1 MKFDID
7 HNIRNGVTV
16 FTISGILV
24 VLFYLVCTH
33 LKPIFAMFGS
43 FLGTLM
49 PFLLGILFAVILQPL
64 RNTIEKKLLGKVK
77 WKQRIK
83 RKVAAGLT
91 MIVFVLCFVSFFAV
105 LIPQLADSISGFIA
119 NMDTYFNSLN
129 RLITSIHLTD
139 PEVTA
144 SLQKLVLSA
153 SNDLYQWLLGA
164 QGGISAIVSYS
175 VSVVQNII
183 NFFIGLIITIYLLT
197 DEEKFVRQLKKLL
210 YTLLSEE
217 HGDQVMFVGRL
228 TGKMFNR
235 FVFGQ
240 AMDSLVVGFVC
251 WFGCTILKIPYAV
264 LIGFVVGVTNM
275 IPIFGPFIGAVP
287 CSIILL
293 LVKPFA
299 ALEFVVFILILQ
311 QIDGNVVAPHILGDS
326 LGLPALWVMFA
337 IITGGSLFG
346 IVSMFL
352 GVPLFSV
359 IYCLVGEAVNQHMK
373 IHRIDVDKK

>member
-1 MKFDID
+1 
-7 HNIRNGVTV
+7 
-16 FTISGILV
+16 
-24 VLFYLVCTH
+24 
-33 LKPIFAMFGS
+33 
-43 FLGTLM
+43 M

-346 IVSMFL
+346 IVGMFL